1 MKDVRFIVMD
11 VDGTLT
17 DGSVIID
24 SEGLESKRFHISDG
38 LGIRLAQE
46 AGLEVV
52 VLSGRKSG
60 AVTKRMRELRVKR
73 VYQGVVNKAEVI
85 AKLKADLEIVDEQ
98 IAFIGDDIN
107 DLPAFSQVGV
117 KIAVG
122 DGSPLLRDRAD
133 YVTRRPG
140 GYGAVREAI
149 EEILRTQDT
158 LALAVQNYLA
168 SLRNTPADTPGAV
181 N

>member
-1 MKDVRFIVMD
+1 MKDVRYIMMD

-52 VLSGRKSG
+52 VLSGRKSA

-73 VYQGVVNKAEVI
+73 VYQGVANKAEVI

-149 EEILRTQDT
+149 EEILRAQET
-158 LALAVQNYLA
+158 LGLAVQKYLT
-168 SLRNTPADTPGAV
+168 SLSNAQADAPGPV

>member
-1 MKDVRFIVMD
+1 MKDVRYIIMD

-17 DGSVIID
+17 DGSVLID
-24 SEGLESKRFHISDG
+24 SEGIESKRFHISDG

-46 AGLEVV
+46 AGLEIV
-52 VLSGRKSG
+52 VLSGRKSA
-60 AVTKRMRELRVKR
+60 AVSKRMRELRVKR
-73 VYQGVVNKAEVI
+73 VYQGVANKAEII
-85 AKLKADLEIVDEQ
+85 AKLKTDLEIVDEQ

-122 DGSPLLRDRAD
+122 DASPILRDRAD

-149 EEILRTQDT
+149 EEILRAQET
-158 LALAVQNYLA
+158 LGLAVQNYLA
-168 SLRNTPADTPGAV
+168 SLHASQPDAAGPV

>member
-1 MKDVRFIVMD
+1 MMD

-24 SEGLESKRFHISDG
+24 SEGQESKRFHISDG

-46 AGLEVV
+46 AGLEIV
-52 VLSGRKSG
+52 VLSGRKSA

-73 VYQGVVNKAEVI
+73 VYQGVSNKAEVI

-117 KIAVG
+117 KIAVA
-122 DGSPLLRDRAD
+122 DSSAILRDRAD

-149 EEILRTQDT
+149 EEILRAQET
-158 LALAVQNYLA
+158 LGLAVQNYLA
-168 SLRNTPADTPGAV
+168 SLRNDPADAPGPV